1 MRFTLIII
9 LFFFFVTSKAY
20 SDLTKQIINN
30 LENSENYIFK
40 FTQQVNDK
48 KETGNCVLVFDK
60 KINCKYDNLGK
71 ILISDGKNIIIKSN
85 NSDIPNFYK
94 LENTSF
100 YKLLDKRYLINELK
114 MSNIKNQNDKIFVRI
129 NYQNFDIKVFFDKE
143 KLYLKGWQTKDI
155 YNNFVFTEIKILS
168 VNEIIDEN
176 LFNLQRFY

>member
-1 MRFTLIII
+1 MRFVLIFI
-9 LFFFFVTSKAY
+9 LFFFTTSKAY
-20 SDLTKQIINN
+20 SDLAKQIINN
-30 LENSENYIFK
+30 LENSENYSFK
-40 FTQQVNDK
+40 FMQQVNDK
-48 KETGNCVLVFDK
+48 IETGDCVLVFDK

-114 MSNIKNQNDKIFVRI
+114 ISNIKNQDGKIFLKI
-129 NYQNFDIKVFFDKE
+129 NYQNFDIKVFFDRE
-143 KLYLKGWQTKDI
+143 KLYLKGWQTTDI
-155 YNNFVFTEIKILS
+155 YNNSVFTEIKILS

-176 LFNLQRFY
+176 LFNLKRFN